1 MFHFL
6 WQPTDPLRSLF
17 RMWEVEWLNSRI
29 VSLELSW
36 YYKRF
41 VIILLYLLLMSCK
54 SLTQKFTKL
63 IRFLIKS
70 YKYVRLIYLLTL
82 SNYLAISNI
91 PLYWEKC
98 TYFMNKRIEI
108 FEFSSWLGNFVKQM
122 ISSILDCTILRC
134 TNSLNSLIL
143 TGRQT
148 LVFTLVLSCFIS
160 TVTLAS

>member
-6 WQPTDPLRSLF
+6 WQPTDPLRSLL